1 MKEYGLPVWGS
12 YALFAVGTILLGA
25 VVGLILVC
33 IIDFIW
39 PQKAT
44 QRQSFS
50 QLEEKEKKQKTEALK
65 GDELDDDDD
74 EEEDE
79 TSEAEKNSGS
89 DSEEQEN
96 DQVKES
102 PKASPAGSPDVRKRR
117 TRKAD

>member
-1 MKEYGLPVWGS
+1 MPVWGS
-12 YALFAVGTILLGA
+12 YALFAIGTILLGA

-33 IIDFIW
+33 IIDIIW

-50 QLEEKEKKQKTEALK
+50 QLQEKEKNQKTEALK
-65 GDELDDDDD
+65 GDELDDDDE

-89 DSEEQEN
+89 DSEEQES

-102 PKASPAGSPDVRKRR
+102 PKASPKVSPAGSPDVRKRR

>member
-1 MKEYGLPVWGS
+1 MPVWGS
-12 YALFAVGTILLGA
+12 YALFAIGTILLGA

-33 IIDFIW
+33 IIDIIW

-44 QRQSFS
+44 RQSFS
-50 QLEEKEKKQKTEALK
+50 QLQEKEKNQKTEALK

-74 EEEDE
+74 EEEEDE

-89 DSEEQEN
+89 DSEEQES